1 MTHGIINV
9 RKEKGF
15 TSHDVVAK
23 LRGIT
28 KQKKIG
34 HTGTLDPDAEG
45 VLPVCFGKATK
56 LCDMLTEKEKAY
68 ETVMLLGKTTD
79 TQDDSGR
86 ILEEKTTDHLT
97 EEMVRKVILSFE
109 GEYDQIPPMYSA
121 LKINGK
127 KLYELARS
135 GIEVERKPRRIA
147 IRKITI
153 KETELPRVRFEVE
166 CSKGTYIRTLCHDI
180 GQKLGCGACME
191 SLVRTK
197 SGIFTLAESK
207 TLSEIEQLQNEGKL
221 SQILLPIDAMFPEIS
236 KAVIK
241 KEEEKAVYNGNPLK
255 AEQLRGKLLLQDE
268 EKIRVYTEEGQFL
281 ALYRFR
287 VKEKIYKVEKMF
299 YSPQ

>member
-1 MTHGIINV
+1 MIHGIINV

-68 ETVMLLGKTTD
+68 ETVMILGKTTD

-86 ILEEKTTDHLT
+86 ILEEKTTDYLT
-97 EEMVRKVILSFE
+97 EEMVREVILSFE

-221 SQILLPIDAMFPEIS
+221 SPILLPIDAMFPEIS